1 MGGISSILHE
11 ITGPLEKLMIKAR
24 KRCPAPRDTFH
35 PKEWITMLLEYMTD
49 MSFVLATLIGGIIA
63 LSYVYLRRRRV
74 R

>member
-1 MGGISSILHE
+1 M
-11 ITGPLEKLMIKAR
+11 M
-24 KRCPAPRDTFH
+24 
-35 PKEWITMLLEYMTD
+35 MLLEYMTD